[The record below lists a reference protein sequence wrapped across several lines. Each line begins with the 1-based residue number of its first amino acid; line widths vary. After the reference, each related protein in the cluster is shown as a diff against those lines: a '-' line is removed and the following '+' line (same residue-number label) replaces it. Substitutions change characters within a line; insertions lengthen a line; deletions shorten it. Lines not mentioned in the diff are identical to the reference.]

1 MTRIASVQMISSP
14 DLAQNLDRMRHWVTA
29 AAAEGA
35 ELVVLPEYFCLMG
48 HRDTDKLA
56 IAEPIWNGPHPPDP
70 VAQPIQAAL
79 AQAAQ
84 EAGVWIVG
92 GTLPVQSPDPERVF
106 NTMQVFSPQGAWVAQ
121 YDKLHLFAFDNG
133 SERYDEA
140 RTLCRGGPPRAC
152 QTVAGRTALSVCYD
166 IRFPEFYR
174 ALGRP
179 DPLDLIVVSA
189 AFTYPTGKA
198 HWEVLLR
205 ARAIENQCWLVA
217 SAQGGIHPNGRR
229 TWGHSMVIDPWGERV
244 SVLPEGEGLVIADL
258 NPVQTR
264 QVRLNLPALQHQI
277 VSLP

>member
-84 EAGVWIVG
+84 EGGVWIVG

-217 SAQGGIHPNGRR
+217 SAQGGIHPSGRR
-229 TWGHSMVIDPWGERV
+229 TWGHSMVIDPWGE
-244 SVLPEGEGLVIADL
+244 VLACVDEGPGVAVADL
-258 NPVQTR
+258 DPQRLAT
-264 QVRLNLPALQHQI
+264 VRAQLPALHHRR
-277 VSLP
+277 L